1 MPGAIGSRSPTLRI
15 RYPGCAGCYPER
27 EEVDHE
33 KLIARLVRWVPGRVG
48 AGHLRAGATA
58 GPRSLPARRAGVLA
72 ASACGPDPL
81 PAPDLRVGAADPL

>member
-33 KLIARLVRWVPGRVG
+33 KLIARLVR
-48 AGHLRAGATA
+48 
-58 GPRSLPARRAGVLA
+58 
-72 ASACGPDPL
+72 
-81 PAPDLRVGAADPL
+81 